1 MKVYG
6 IKLKNVNGIE
16 LYMRANS
23 RAQSRNILSYLENT
37 LLSPDVQYR
46 QLKDK
51 AILPSVFGNG
61 SELLAPDPLATT
73 RQVIGM
79 TLNGLSLSGTLSLGQ
94 DDKYM
99 SFRRQLGFLKM
110 SDNSGGGWVTY
121 PFNKDGVDRFVQ
133 IDATKDGVSLDC
145 ELFIR
150 AQSRNEA
157 QTMLDT
163 LRNAAF
169 RNKVEVKLNRNVRLL
184 SPLPD
189 IRISR
194 MRADTKADIY
204 ELMFKLSGIELQATV
219 NETNFRS
226 VLLMCANFGVRL
238 RFDFTDLPPFF
249 VTRELIRMSTVQ
261 IFTRAGAP
269 EDVRP
274 VLSPSET
281 HFLQECMD
289 DAVKQGGLTPARHGR
304 QFNGVIVNATP
315 GDATS
320 GFVYLASPDF
330 KPGQFILTGEVVH
343 VGTTGKNTYI
353 ETLDGYRF
361 LITSYDPGYLQELKT
376 LMQNNPSYY
385 GCYRWSA

>member
-23 RAQSRNILSYLENT
+23 RAQSKNILAYLENT
-37 LLSPDVQYR
+37 LLSPGVQYR
-46 QLKDK
+46 QLKEK

-61 SELLAPDPLATT
+61 AELMVPDPLATT

-94 DDKYM
+94 DDKYA

-110 SDNSGGGWVTY
+110 SDITGDGWVTF

-133 IDATKDGVSLDC
+133 IDATQDGVSLDC

-157 QTMLDT
+157 QAMLDT

-169 RNKVEVKLNRNVRLL
+169 RNEVEIKLTKNVRLI

-194 MRADTKADIY
+194 MQADTQADIY

-238 RFDFTDLPPFF
+238 RFDFKDLPPFF

-274 VLSPSET
+274 VLSKEES
-281 HFLQECMD
+281 HFMQEYMD
-289 DAVKQGGLTPARHGR
+289 DAVRQGGLTPARHGK

-330 KPGQFILTGEVVH
+330 TPGQFILTGEVVH